1 MNSLRSLDG
10 VFWLLLALAALI
22 FLQRILHREIQAFFL
37 ILTRNPG
44 VTQVIFALIFFPGV
58 FLHELSHFIMAKLL
72 GVRTGRFSLIPK
84 PMPNGRLRLGYVE
97 TASGGVIRDSLVGL
111 APLITGCLF
120 VAYSALKPMH
130 MLPLWSLLRGGNFPL
145 FWMGLGILPTLKDF
159 WLWFYFTFVI
169 SSTMMPSASD
179 RHAWLPIGV
188 FAGFLILVAIFAG
201 AGPWMLEH
209 LAPSVNSFFNSLAMI
224 FGLSAVL
231 HAMFILPFFFLHRI
245 LARLTGMDI
254 GR

>member
-1 MNSLRSLDG
+1 MNILLSLNGL
-10 VFWLLLALAALI
+10 FWLLLALVALI

-37 ILTRNPG
+37 ILTRRPG
-44 VTQVIFALIFFPGV
+44 ATQVIFALIFFPGV
-58 FLHELSHFIMAKLL
+58 LLHELSHFLMAKLL
-72 GVRTGRFSLIPK
+72 GVRTGRFSLLPQA
-84 PMPNGRLRLGYVE
+84 MSNGRLRLGYVE
-97 TASGGVIRDSLVGL
+97 TASGGVVRDALVGF
-111 APLITGCLF
+111 APLVTGCLF
-120 VAYSALKPMH
+120 VAYAAIYPMQ
-130 MLPLWSLLRGGNFPL
+130 MLPLWSILHGGNFTL
-145 FWMGLGILPTLKDF
+145 FWRGLGILPTLKDF

-188 FAGFLILVAIFAG
+188 FTGALLLVAILAG

-209 LAPSVNSFFNSLAMI
+209 IASPFNSFLNSLALI

-231 HAMFILPFFFLHRI
+231 HALFIIPFFFLHRP
-245 LARLTGMDI
+245 LARLTGVDI